1 MRHLRKPQRRPL
13 SRLLIAA
20 VLVVMVSV
28 GSIVT
33 VMANT
38 ADVTVRDGED
48 TYAFSMLG
56 ADPEEILAR
65 AETEGMKPVSD
76 IDTYEFSEADG
87 VLTIRRA
94 VRVAVM
100 ADGASQTFI
109 VAKDTSLS
117 DVLADNGIVLGARDV
132 VEPAVDTVLTADT
145 SVTITRACRVFLEVD
160 GTRRM
165 VDRFGGTVGD
175 VLQAAGVTLGASDTV
190 SPAADTP
197 LENGMRIHVARYI
210 DVTVTADGE
219 TGTYSVAAHSYG
231 EAVEKAGITL
241 GEEDRLCLETED
253 GKTTVKANDPV
264 SDGDSIR
271 VVRIRTEEVT
281 ETETID
287 YETTYEDSDALY
299 EDETETLTEGE
310 EGEKRVTYTVTY
322 ADGEE
327 ESRKPV
333 KEEIVREAKNAVVRR
348 GTKERETSASGSAGT
363 FTDASGKQVGYA
375 YSLTGSCTAY
385 YAEEGAVTSIG
396 AKPQVGYVAV
406 NPNIIPYGSLL
417 YITSPYGTWDY
428 GYCYAMDTGGAAM
441 AGTIVADLYYD
452 TYEDCCAFGRRD
464 MTVYVIRAGW
474 E

>member
-100 ADGASQTFI
+100 VDGASQTFI

-145 SVTITRACRVFLEVD
+145 NVTITRACRVFLEVD
-160 GTRRM
+160 GTRRL

-281 ETETID
+281 
-287 YETTYEDSDALY
+287 
-299 EDETETLTEGE
+299 
-310 EGEKRVTYTVTY
+310 
-322 ADGEE
+322 
-327 ESRKPV
+327 
-333 KEEIVREAKNAVVRR
+333 
-348 GTKERETSASGSAGT
+348 
-363 FTDASGKQVGYA
+363 
-375 YSLTGSCTAY
+375 
-385 YAEEGAVTSIG
+385 
-396 AKPQVGYVAV
+396 
-406 NPNIIPYGSLL
+406 
-417 YITSPYGTWDY
+417 
-428 GYCYAMDTGGAAM
+428 
-441 AGTIVADLYYD
+441 
-452 TYEDCCAFGRRD
+452 
-464 MTVYVIRAGW
+464 
-474 E
+474 